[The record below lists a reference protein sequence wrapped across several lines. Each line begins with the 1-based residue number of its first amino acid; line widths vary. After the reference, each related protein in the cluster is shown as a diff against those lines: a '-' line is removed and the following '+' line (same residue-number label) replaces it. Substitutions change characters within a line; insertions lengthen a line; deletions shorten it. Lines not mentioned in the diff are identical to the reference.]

1 VPRLARCCLAAIWLR
16 FGPNLDISACE
27 HHVPFLLKKS
37 PSRNERAGP
46 FRADSRLEQS
56 IVAAIKAIRVAFL
69 ILHALTHAMA
79 AAAQGSF
86 RQAAEVL
93 SIKQPIPQPA
103 SALSARG
110 Q

>member
-1 VPRLARCCLAAIWLR
+1 LR
-16 FGPNLDISACE
+16 QFGSALGQTWTYRRRANTMS
-27 HHVPFLLKKS
+27 PFSSKIVLRETS
-37 PSRNERAGP
+37 GQVR

-69 ILHALTHAMA
+69 ILHALTHAIA
-79 AAAQGSF
+79 AAAHGSF